1 MGAREMTGAME
12 RNPEHVLA
20 LSYAPRS
27 GAAALEALLALD
39 EALAQLL
46 RTTREPALGQLRL
59 AWWREALARLDS
71 EPAPAEPVLRALAR
85 EVLPRGVKG
94 ASLVPI
100 VHGWEVLIEEETL
113 DRDAL
118 RRFGEGRGELFV
130 VAGTAMGAA
139 PNDPLAEA
147 GQGWALVDLA
157 APSGARRGR
166 RSARPRRAAAENR
179 HLDTLEPQWSGA
191 WGARPSCPARSV
203 RAGGRGA
210 AGRCS
215 ASGRPAALA
224 SPDGKVGACQR
235 ARRA

>member
-71 EPAPAEPVLRALAR
+71 ESAPAEPVLRALAR
-85 EVLPRGVKG
+85 EMLPRGVKG
-94 ASLVPI
+94 ASLVSI

-157 APSGARRGR
+157 RHLRAPAE
-166 RSARPRRAAAENR
+166 AAEAR
-179 HLDTLEPQWSGA
+179 DLAAPLLKTATSTRWSRNG
-191 WGARPSCPARSV
+191 
-203 RAGGRGA
+203 RALG
-210 AGRCS
+210 
-215 ASGRPAALA
+215 ALA
-224 SPDGKVGACQR
+224 HLARLDLFVPEGEVPPVGAPHR
-235 ARRA
+235 VGRLLWHRLTGK